1 MREAMSHAQTGLL
14 PVDESLLVIGREQ
27 ERMHT
32 ANAATVS
39 VRRMLTAGMAHRE
52 PCADVCASI
61 LNVFR
66 VLEVFDE
73 V

>member
-52 PCADVCASI
+52 PCALI